1 MYRGVINDNAAF
13 LHYFF
18 NVTKTQRVC
27 HVPSHTK
34 HHDFQRIMQSFKNL
48 AEGTF
53 DEAFAKIVHT
63 KLYQIR
69 LLRHNRLQCIIST
82 MTVPGTEAL
91 HNERDKTMN
100 PIVYAIPVFML
111 TILLEAWVAR
121 RRGVAVYDIPDAITS
136 LHHGLLSQVTN
147 AFTKIATLGI
157 YIAVYEAY
165 RFTEWSMSSIP
176 LWILALVLYDLCYYW
191 AHRMG
196 HEVNVMWASHV
207 VHHSSEY
214 YNLSTALRQTSTGA
228 LFGWVFYLPW
238 RCSVSR
244 GRCW

>member
-69 LLRHNRLQCIIST
+69 LLRLNSDQEARVDEMIWPVADIISYISRFVT
-82 MTVPGTEAL
+82 LAPGDLIFGTPA
-91 HNERDKTMN
+91 
-100 PIVYAIPVFML
+100 
-111 TILLEAWVAR
+111 
-121 RRGVAVYDIPDAITS
+121 GVGA
-136 LHHGLLSQVTN
+136 LLSGDHVRGGVDGL
-147 AFTKIATLGI
+147 ATFERYRPSPSFAISVHFQSSRHAAAKNLG
-157 YIAVYEAY
+157 
-165 RFTEWSMSSIP
+165 
-176 LWILALVLYDLCYYW
+176 
-191 AHRMG
+191 
-196 HEVNVMWASHV
+196 
-207 VHHSSEY
+207 
-214 YNLSTALRQTSTGA
+214 LS
-228 LFGWVFYLPW
+228 W
-238 RCSVSR
+238 RT
-244 GRCW
+244 W